1 MFLDA
6 GDFFKNYG
14 LIIGLIILGIIIVVV
29 VVLLIRNKTKSNNK
43 KASNDLFNQ
52 IMEGL
57 GGIANI
63 NSLEAKM
70 SRLNVSLKDDNL
82 LNVESLKS
90 SGVSRV
96 IKMSNKITLLIGN
109 VASEIEEQFKKET
122 KWVRAKPTFFNAYC
136 W

>member
-29 VVLLIRNKTKSNNK
+29 IVLLIRNKAKSNNK

-63 NSLEAKM
+63 DSLEAKM
-70 SRLNVSLKDDNL
+70 SRLNVSLKNDNL
-82 LNVESLKS
+82 LNIESLKS

-96 IKMSNKITLLIGN
+96 IKMSSKITLLIGN

-122 KWVRAKPTFFNAYC
+122 KWVRA
-136 W
+136 

>member
-14 LIIGLIILGIIIVVV
+14 LIIGLIILGIIIVIV
-29 VVLLIRNKTKSNNK
+29 VVLLIRNKTKNSNK
-43 KASNDLFNQ
+43 KASDDLFNQ

-57 GGIANI
+57 GGIANVS
-63 NSLEAKM
+63 SLEAKM
-70 SRLNVSLKDDNL
+70 SRLNVSLKDDSL
-82 LNVESLKS
+82 LNIESLKS

-96 IKMSNKITLLIGN
+96 IKMSSKITLLIGD

-122 KWVRAKPTFFNAYC
+122 KWVRA
-136 W
+136 

>member
-70 SRLNVSLKDDNL
+70 SRLNVSLKDDSL
-82 LNVESLKS
+82 LNIESLKS

-96 IKMSNKITLLIGN
+96 IKMSSKITLLIGN

-122 KWVRAKPTFFNAYC
+122 KWVRA
-136 W
+136 

>member
-29 VVLLIRNKTKSNNK
+29 VVLLIRNKAKSNNK
-43 KASNDLFNQ
+43 KVSNDLFNQ

-70 SRLNVSLKDDNL
+70 SRLNVSLKDDSL
-82 LNVESLKS
+82 LNIESLKS

-96 IKMSNKITLLIGN
+96 IKMSSKITLLIGN

-122 KWVRAKPTFFNAYC
+122 KWVRA
-136 W
+136 

>member
-29 VVLLIRNKTKSNNK
+29 VVLLIRNKAKSNNK

-63 NSLEAKM
+63 DSLEAKM
-70 SRLNVSLKDDNL
+70 SRLNVSLKNDNL
-82 LNVESLKS
+82 LNIESLKA

-96 IKMSNKITLLIGN
+96 IKMSSKITLLIGD
-109 VASEIEEQFKKET
+109 VASEIEEHFKKET
-122 KWVRAKPTFFNAYC
+122 QWVRA
-136 W
+136 

>member
-52 IMEGL
+52 IMAGL

-63 NSLEAKM
+63 DSLEAKM
-70 SRLNVSLKDDNL
+70 SRLNVSLKNDNL
-82 LNVESLKS
+82 LNIESLKA

-96 IKMSNKITLLIGN
+96 IKMSSKIILLIGD
-109 VASEIEEQFKKET
+109 VASEIEEHFKKET
-122 KWVRAKPTFFNAYC
+122 K
-136 W
+136 

>member
-14 LIIGLIILGIIIVVV
+14 LIIGLIILGIIIVVA

-70 SRLNVSLKDDNL
+70 SRLNVSLKDDSL
-82 LNVESLKS
+82 LNIESLKS

-109 VASEIEEQFKKET
+109 VASEIEEQFKKEI
-122 KWVRAKPTFFNAYC
+122 K
-136 W
+136 

>member
-29 VVLLIRNKTKSNNK
+29 VVLLIRNKAKSNNK

-70 SRLNVSLKDDNL
+70 SRLNVSLKDDSL
-82 LNVESLKS
+82 LNIESLKS

-96 IKMSNKITLLIGN
+96 IKMSSKITLLIGN

-122 KWVRAKPTFFNAYC
+122 KWVRA
-136 W
+136 

>member
-29 VVLLIRNKTKSNNK
+29 VVLLIRNKTKSNK

-70 SRLNVSLKDDNL
+70 SRLNVSLKDDSL
-82 LNVESLKS
+82 LNIESLKS
-90 SGVSRV
+90 NGVSRV

-109 VASEIEEQFKKET
+109 VASEIEEQFKKEI
-122 KWVRAKPTFFNAYC
+122 K
-136 W
+136 

>member
-29 VVLLIRNKTKSNNK
+29 VVLLIRNKAKSNNK
-43 KASNDLFNQ
+43 KVSNDLFNQ
-52 IMEGL
+52 IIEGL

-70 SRLNVSLKDDNL
+70 SRLNVSLKDDSL
-82 LNVESLKS
+82 LNIESLKS

-96 IKMSNKITLLIGN
+96 IKMSSKITLLIGN

-122 KWVRAKPTFFNAYC
+122 K
-136 W
+136 

>member
-29 VVLLIRNKTKSNNK
+29 VVLLIRNKAKSNNK
-43 KASNDLFNQ
+43 KVSNDLFNQ
-52 IMEGL
+52 IIEGL

-70 SRLNVSLKDDNL
+70 SRLNVSLKDDSL
-82 LNVESLKS
+82 LNIESLKS

-96 IKMSNKITLLIGN
+96 IKMSSKITLLIGN

-122 KWVRAKPTFFNAYC
+122 KWVRA
-136 W
+136 

>member
-14 LIIGLIILGIIIVVV
+14 LIIGLIILGIIIVIV
-29 VVLLIRNKTKSNNK
+29 VVLLIRNKTKNSNK
-43 KASNDLFNQ
+43 KASDDLFNQ

-57 GGIANI
+57 GGIANVS
-63 NSLEAKM
+63 SLEAKM
-70 SRLNVSLKDDNL
+70 SRLNVSLKDDSL
-82 LNVESLKS
+82 LNIESLKS

-96 IKMSNKITLLIGN
+96 IKMSSKITLLIGD

-122 KWVRAKPTFFNAYC
+122 K
-136 W
+136 

>member
-14 LIIGLIILGIIIVVV
+14 LIIGLIILGIIIVVA

-70 SRLNVSLKDDNL
+70 SRLNVSLKDDSL
-82 LNVESLKS
+82 LNIESLKS

-109 VASEIEEQFKKET
+109 VASEIEEQFKKEI
-122 KWVRAKPTFFNAYC
+122 KWVRA
-136 W
+136 

>member
-29 VVLLIRNKTKSNNK
+29 VVLLIRNKTKSNK

-70 SRLNVSLKDDNL
+70 SRLNVSLKDDSL
-82 LNVESLKS
+82 LNIESLKS
-90 SGVSRV
+90 NGVSRV

-122 KWVRAKPTFFNAYC
+122 KWVRA
-136 W
+136 

>member
-29 VVLLIRNKTKSNNK
+29 VVLLIRNKAKSNNK
-43 KASNDLFNQ
+43 KVSNDLFNQ

-70 SRLNVSLKDDNL
+70 SRLNVSLKDDSL
-82 LNVESLKS
+82 LNIESLKS

-96 IKMSNKITLLIGN
+96 IKMSSKITLLIGN

-122 KWVRAKPTFFNAYC
+122 K
-136 W
+136 

>member
-29 VVLLIRNKTKSNNK
+29 VVLLIRNKAKSNNK

-63 NSLEAKM
+63 DSLEAKM
-70 SRLNVSLKDDNL
+70 SRLNVSLKNDSL
-82 LNVESLKS
+82 LNIESLKA

-96 IKMSNKITLLIGN
+96 IKMSSKIILLIGD
-109 VASEIEEQFKKET
+109 VASEIEEHFKKET
-122 KWVRAKPTFFNAYC
+122 KWVRA
-136 W
+136 

>member
-14 LIIGLIILGIIIVVV
+14 LIIGLIILGIIIVIVA
-29 VVLLIRNKTKSNNK
+29 VLLIRNKTKSNNK

-52 IMEGL
+52 IMKGL

-82 LNVESLKS
+82 LNIESLKS

-96 IKMSNKITLLIGN
+96 IKMSSKTTLIIGN

-122 KWVRAKPTFFNAYC
+122 K
-136 W
+136 

>member
-70 SRLNVSLKDDNL
+70 SRLNVSLKDDSL
-82 LNVESLKS
+82 LNIESLKS

-96 IKMSNKITLLIGN
+96 IKMSSKITLLIGN
-109 VASEIEEQFKKET
+109 MASEIEEQFKKEI
-122 KWVRAKPTFFNAYC
+122 KWVRA
-136 W
+136 